1 MVMHRRVMHR
11 ASQNIAISLL
21 ILACALILAA
31 NSFAGEKVGTVTHLS
46 GPLFAKK
53 ADGTSRVL
61 SVNSIIEEGDTI
73 ITEKGTYGRI
83 KFIDNSE
90 MTLRPNTQIKISN
103 FKFNEAKPKEDSAV
117 FDLAKGGLRAVTG
130 LVGKRGDP
138 DSYRVN
144 APTGTIGIRGTT
156 YEAMLCDNNCG
167 KLPNGLYLFV
177 IAGNV
182 VLKTNVGT
190 QTFNAGQY
198 AYVKNIQTMPVL
210 LPQKPDLNFT
220 LPPSVTSGDTKG
232 PKTGGDNT
240 NCTVR

>member
-1 MVMHRRVMHR
+1 MHQ
-11 ASQNIAISLL
+11 AKNNIAISLL
-21 ILACALILAA
+21 VLACALIFAA
-31 NSFAGEKVGTVTHLS
+31 NSFAGGKVGTVTHIS

-61 SVNSIIEEGDTI
+61 TVNSIIEAGDTI

-103 FKFNEAKPKEDSAV
+103 FNFDKAKPKEDSAV

-138 DSYRVN
+138 DSYKVN

-156 YEAMLCDNNCG
+156 YEVTFCNNNCG
-167 KLPNGLYLFV
+167 KLPNGLYLYV
-177 IAGNV
+177 IEGAV
-182 VLKTNVGT
+182 MLKNNTAT
-190 QTFNAGQY
+190 QTFSAGQY
-198 AYVKNIQTMPVL
+198 AYMKDNQSKPVI
-210 LPQKPDLNFT
+210 LPGKPDLNFT
-220 LPPSVTSGDTKG
+220 LPPSVTSSGNQGSK
-232 PKTGGDNT
+232 PGGNNT
-240 NCTVR
+240 NQTDCTVR

>member
-1 MVMHRRVMHR
+1 MLR
-11 ASQNIAISLL
+11 ANQNIAISLL
-21 ILACALILAA
+21 VLACALIFAA
-31 NSFAGEKVGTVTHLS
+31 NSFAGEKVGTVTHIS

-61 SVNSIIEEGDTI
+61 AVNSIIEEGDTI

-90 MTLRPNTQIKISN
+90 MTLRPNTQIRISN
-103 FKFNEAKPKEDSAV
+103 FKFNQASSKEDSAV
-117 FDLAKGGLRAVTG
+117 FDLARGGLRAVTG

-138 DSYRVN
+138 DSYKVN
-144 APTGTIGIRGTT
+144 APTGTIGIRGTV

-177 IAGNV
+177 IQGNV
-182 VLKTNVGT
+182 VLKNNVGT

-198 AYVKNIQTMPVL
+198 AYVKNLQTNPVL
-210 LPQKPDLNFT
+210 LPGKPELNLT
-220 LPPSVTSGDTKG
+220 LPPSVTSEGGHGSKQ
-232 PKTGGDNT
+232 GGDNSS
-240 NCTVR
+240 CTVR